1 MRLDR
6 EVDRLC
12 AIDGGVKVF
21 ETVEV
26 PAEYL
31 PEAGKIFPQFATR
44 PFEERLGPEYQL
56 KTSTEYLVDGNPS
69 LRRYEARVVRRSDN
83 KVLGQSI
90 AYGRVGG
97 DIPGLSHPTSYAC
110 PPVGSMELERSVF
123 VKKVE
128 KS

>member
-26 PAEYL
+26 PL
-31 PEAGKIFPQFATR
+31 PVHEDFLRDPGRPLEVIFGAN
-44 PFEERLGPEYQL
+44 YHL
-56 KTSTEYLVDGNPS
+56 KSSTEFLVDGNPS
-69 LRRYEARVVRRSDN
+69 LRRSVGYVIRQTDG

-90 AYGRVGG
+90 SYSRVGG
-97 DIPGLSHPTSYAC
+97 DLPGPSHPSSYRC
-110 PPVGSMELERSVF
+110 PPLRELNLVHQVF
-123 VKKVE
+123 VRKGDSK
-128 KS
+128 